1 MKARTVLPLAILLA
15 TPLPEVGYSGATDLF
30 EDDLLD
36 LIFTNVAAPN
46 VGDAGGLQPSVA
58 DGNWHISLHTGDAIT
73 DASTL
78 QTDSEAAYTGYGREA
93 VVRTTAGWTVASG
106 NVDNDAAITFGTSSS
121 GPETET
127 DVGLGF
133 ATSGAGVLQI
143 WSQLLA
149 DLIVNNG
156 ITPEFAIGALDISL
170 D

>member
-1 MKARTVLPLAILLA
+1 M
-15 TPLPEVGYSGATDLF
+15 SATDLF

-46 VGDAGGLQPSVA
+46 VGDAGGLQPSA
-58 DGNWHISLHTGDAIT
+58 GAGSWHISLHTGNAIGET
-73 DASTL
+73 STL
-78 QTDSEAAYTGYGREA
+78 QTASEAAYTGYARQA
-93 VVRTTAGWTVASG
+93 VARSVAGWTVTAG
-106 NVDNDAAITFGTSSS
+106 TVDNDAAITFPTSTS

-133 ATSGAGVLQI
+133 ALAGAGVLQI
-143 WSQLLA
+143 YSTLAA
-149 DLIVNNG
+149 DLVVNNG

>member
-1 MKARTVLPLAILLA
+1 MT
-15 TPLPEVGYSGATDLF
+15 GATDLF

-46 VGDAGGLQPSVA
+46 VGDAGGLLPSA
-58 DGNWHISLHTGDAIT
+58 APGNWHISLHTGNAIT
-73 DASTL
+73 DATAL
-78 QTDSEAAYTGYGREA
+78 QNASEAAYTGYLRQA
-93 VVRTTAGWTVASG
+93 VVRSVAGWTVAAG
-106 NVDNDAAITFGTSSS
+106 NVDNDAAITFPTSTS

-133 ATSGAGVLQI
+133 ATSGATPLQI
-143 WSQLLA
+143 WASLLA

-156 ITPEFAIGALDISL
+156 ITPEFAIGALDVSL

>member
-1 MKARTVLPLAILLA
+1 M
-15 TPLPEVGYSGATDLF
+15 SATDLF

-58 DGNWHISLHTGDAIT
+58 DGNWHISLHTGNAIGET
-73 DASTL
+73 STL
-78 QTDSEAAYTGYGREA
+78 QTDNEAAYTGYARQA

-106 NVDNDAAITFGTSSS
+106 TVDNDAAITFPTSTS

-133 ATSGAGVLQI
+133 AVSGAGVLQI
-143 WSQLLA
+143 YSTLAA
-149 DLIVNNG
+149 DLVVNNG

>member
-1 MKARTVLPLAILLA
+1 MT
-15 TPLPEVGYSGATDLF
+15 GATDLF

-58 DGNWHISLHTGDAIT
+58 ANNFHISLHTGNAIT

-78 QTDSEAAYTGYGREA
+78 QTDNEAAFGAYARQA
-93 VVRTTAGWTVASG
+93 VARSTAGWTVASG
-106 NVDNDAAITFGTSSS
+106 NVDNDAAITFPTSTT

-127 DVGLGF
+127 DVGIGF
-133 ATSGAGVLQI
+133 AAAGAGVLQI
-143 WSQLLA
+143 FSTLLA
-149 DLIVNNG
+149 DLIVNIG

>member
-1 MKARTVLPLAILLA
+1 MSA
-15 TPLPEVGYSGATDLF
+15 TNLF

-58 DGNWHISLHTGDAIT
+58 DGNWWISLHTGNAISDT
-73 DASTL
+73 STL
-78 QTDSEAAYTGYGREA
+78 QTDNEAAYTNYTRIA
-93 VVRTTAGWTVASG
+93 VIRTTAGWTVASG
-106 NVDNDAAITFGTSSS
+106 TATNDAAITFPQSGS

-133 ATSGAGVLQI
+133 ASAGAGVLQI
-143 WSQLLA
+143 FSTLDA
-149 DLIVNNG
+149 DLIVNNLV
-156 ITPEFAIGALDISL
+156 TPEFAISALAISL

>member
-1 MKARTVLPLAILLA
+1 MSA
-15 TPLPEVGYSGATDLF
+15 TNLF

-46 VGDAGGLQPSVA
+46 VGDAGGLLPSA
-58 DGNWHISLHTGDAIT
+58 TAGNWHISLHTGNAISDT
-73 DASTL
+73 STL
-78 QTDSEAAYTGYGREA
+78 QTDNESAYTGYARQA
-93 VVRTTAGWTVASG
+93 VVRSTAGWTVATG
-106 NVDNDAAITFGTSSS
+106 TATNDAAITFPISTT

-133 ATSGAGVLQI
+133 AASGAGVLQI
-143 WSQLLA
+143 FNTLDA

-156 ITPEFAIGALDISL
+156 VTPEFAISALAISL